1 MIGKDKIRQLIPH
14 AGSMC
19 LLDGVE
25 SWDAENI
32 VCVSRS
38 HLDASNP
45 LQFRGHIPAVCLVE
59 YAAQAMAV
67 HGGLSNVDASGVG
80 YLASIRNLVLA
91 DTSLDSYDT
100 PLKIYAQ
107 KIAGDERSIM
117 YQFHVTTDNNE
128 IASGRAAVVLRPPG
142 VAS

>member
-1 MIGKDKIRQLIPH
+1 MISKDKIRQLIPH
-14 AGSMC
+14 TGSMC

-38 HLDASNP
+38 HLDANNP
-45 LQFRGHIPAVCLVE
+45 LQLKGHIPAVCVVE

-67 HGGLSNVDASGVG
+67 HGGLSNVDASDVG
-80 YLASIRNLVLA
+80 YLASIRNLLLA
-91 DTSLDSYDT
+91 EASLDSYDT
-100 PLKIYAQ
+100 PLRVHAQ
-107 KIAGDERSIM
+107 KIAGDERSLV

-128 IASGRAAVVLRPPG
+128 IASGRAAVVLQPRG
-142 VAS
+142 DAS